1 MAIPMKSQ
9 LLLATVA
16 LACAA
21 LPMCAQ
27 ASAAATLPPDE
38 APVIPEYMPES
49 EVMFGDIAPA
59 AQESAASAEPTAEVS
74 SEAEPAAQPSEEAK
88 EEAAE
93 EEADEEVEEE
103 AEEQE

>member
-1 MAIPMKSQ
+1 MKSQ

-21 LPMCAQ
+21 SPMCAQ
-27 ASAAATLPPDE
+27 ASAAATFPPDE
-38 APVIPEYMPES
+38 QPVIPEYMPEP

-74 SEAEPAAQPSEEAK
+74 SESGTRRAAVRGSERRGSRGRG
-88 EEAAE
+88 
-93 EEADEEVEEE
+93 
-103 AEEQE
+103 